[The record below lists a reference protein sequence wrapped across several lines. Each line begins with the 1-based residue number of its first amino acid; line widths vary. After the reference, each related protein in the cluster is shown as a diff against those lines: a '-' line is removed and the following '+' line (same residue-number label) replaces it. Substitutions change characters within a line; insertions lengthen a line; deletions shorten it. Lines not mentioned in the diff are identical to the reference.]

1 MLTAAELAREFSVSR
16 QTVYRWAAKGQV
28 PTVRLGGTLRIP
40 VKPLVDRLRRN
51 SSARRMQ

>member
-1 MLTAAELAREFSVSR
+1 LTAAELAREFSVSR